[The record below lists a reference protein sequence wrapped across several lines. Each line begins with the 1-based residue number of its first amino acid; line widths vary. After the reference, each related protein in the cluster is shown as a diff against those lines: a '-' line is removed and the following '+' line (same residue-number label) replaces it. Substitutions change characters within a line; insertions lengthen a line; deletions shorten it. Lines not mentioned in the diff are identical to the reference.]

1 MNLNF
6 IKISFLS
13 LLSVFTLVACST
25 DDDIND
31 IFIGKTWYMSGGK
44 LNGTDF
50 TKDQVSSLYV
60 NKDSYW
66 IIFSQGTFTG
76 KLSTNTSFSGNWEAD
91 GGHRR
96 LTMNVTSSV
105 NCEESVL
112 DANIFRVIKN
122 VTRYS
127 GDSNIL
133 EIFSDD
139 NSYINMGSMRGN
151 K

>member
-1 MNLNF
+1 MKLNF

-60 NKDSYW
+60 N
-66 IIFSQGTFTG
+66 
-76 KLSTNTSFSGNWEAD
+76 NTSFSGNWEAD

-96 LTMNVTSSV
+96 LKMNVTSSV

>member
-96 LTMNVTSSV
+96 LKMNVTSSV

-112 DANIFRVIKN
+112 DETSSESSRMSPGIRAIPISLR
-122 VTRYS
+122 
-127 GDSNIL
+127 
-133 EIFSDD
+133 FSATTTAT
-139 NSYINMGSMRGN
+139 STWVQ
-151 K
+151 